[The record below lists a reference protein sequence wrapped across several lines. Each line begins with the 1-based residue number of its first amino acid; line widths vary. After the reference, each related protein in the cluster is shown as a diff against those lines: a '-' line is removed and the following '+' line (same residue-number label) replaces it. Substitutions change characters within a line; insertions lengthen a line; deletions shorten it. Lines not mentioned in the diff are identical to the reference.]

1 MECGGVELLGPKCV
15 QYYQY
20 QKNRWFLF
28 TYVGRDQRSDPISCA
43 VAEEESWL
51 FLALLGSILVSS
63 PERALAVS
71 LQQPPGCGQGL

>member
-1 MECGGVELLGPKCV
+1 MELSLVKWNGGVELLGPKCV

-51 FLALLGSILVSS
+51 FLAPSEVSW
-63 PERALAVS
+63 
-71 LQQPPGCGQGL
+71 